1 MYMRAKLR
9 RIPPAYRVLL
19 TIMIA
24 SFMNPLAG
32 SALTL
37 SLPSIG
43 VQYGAGPN
51 ALSWVLEIY
60 LLTSI
65 VCLLPMGK
73 VADRWGKRRTF
84 FSGAL
89 VFAVTSIAAI
99 FTPSLGWLLAFRGL
113 QGIGAA
119 MIFATNMSIISLVFP
134 PEQRGL
140 AMGWNVSMVYT
151 GLAAGP
157 VLGGLLNY
165 YLGWQSIFCLL
176 AMLATACAIATQLF
190 MRQDWLT
197 AKPSATDYPGALLY
211 GAALLLAMFG
221 LSECVNLNWA
231 WVCLRAGIVLF
242 ACFVRHELRTTDA
255 ILPVRLLVTNR
266 EFSLSSLTAMLNYCA
281 TFATSFLL
289 SVYLQSILGLSS
301 REAGLIMLVQPVFMA
316 ILSPLAG
323 RLSDK
328 HAPAL
333 LVSIGMG
340 VIACGLLG
348 FALAVHT
355 RTLWGLLPVLVLVGI
370 GFALFAAP
378 NNNAIMSSLPPRY
391 YSLGSAMLG
400 TVRQGGQV
408 LSMATVTL
416 LLSFDW
422 QLATPTAN
430 LQRNIELAFILFTL
444 LCLLGILPSSSRQKK
459 AGSD

>member
-1 MYMRAKLR
+1 MRLTTRLR
-9 RIPPAYRVLL
+9 QVPPRYRILM

-24 SFMNPLAG
+24 SFMNPFAG
-32 SALTL
+32 SAFTL

-43 VQYGAGPN
+43 VQYDAGPN

-73 VADRWGKRRTF
+73 VADRLGKRRTF
-84 FSGAL
+84 FCGAC
-89 VFAVTSIAAI
+89 VFAVTSVAAI
-99 FTPSLGWLLAFRGL
+99 FTPSLGWLLMVRGL

-165 YLGWQSIFCLL
+165 YLGWQSIFVLL
-176 AMLATACAIATQLF
+176 TMLATTCALATRLF
-190 MRQDWLT
+190 MRQEWIT
-197 AKPSATDYPGALLY
+197 AVPSATDYMGALLY
-211 GAALLLAMFG
+211 GLALLLAMFG
-221 LSECVNLNWA
+221 LSELANLPYA
-231 WVCLRAGIVLF
+231 WLCLAAGAILLTL
-242 ACFVRHELRTTDA
+242 FVRHELHTAEA
-255 ILPVRLLVTNR
+255 ILPVQLLLTNR

-289 SVYLQSILGLSS
+289 SVYLQSLLGLSS
-301 REAGLIMLVQPVFMA
+301 RAAGLLMLVQPVFMA
-316 ILSPLAG
+316 ALSPLAG
-323 RLSDK
+323 RLSDR

-333 LVSIGMG
+333 LVSLGMG
-340 VIACGLLG
+340 IIACGLGG

-355 RTLWGLLPVLVLVGI
+355 YTLLGLLPVLVVVGI

-408 LSMATVTL
+408 LSMAMVTL
-416 LLSFDW
+416 LLSLDW
-422 QLATPTAN
+422 QLQPAAN
-430 LQRNIELAFILFTL
+430 LQ
-444 LCLLGILPSSSRQKK
+444 
-459 AGSD
+459 